1 MITLSGRFFTK
12 EYGNMN
18 FQDGDDTD
26 MTSRREESITAI
38 LLGGRECELT
48 DELGNIYGLSL
59 ESSGS
64 DEGSMTCKPGGTF
77 IGPTNATVFISGK
90 YGKSQVNNAYSI
102 NSKGQM
108 FVYHTLPEITSVS
121 PNTGGDIG
129 GTYVTILGNTFD

>member
-38 LLGGRECELT
+38 LLGGRGCELT

-77 IGPTNATVFISGK
+77 IGPTNATVFISGTASSAIPVSSF
-90 YGKSQVNNAYSI
+90 GPSPRAP
-102 NSKGQM
+102 
-108 FVYHTLPEITSVS
+108 HTTKAWQSFAGSCL
-121 PNTGGDIG
+121 G
-129 GTYVTILGNTFD
+129 GTAGAHMG